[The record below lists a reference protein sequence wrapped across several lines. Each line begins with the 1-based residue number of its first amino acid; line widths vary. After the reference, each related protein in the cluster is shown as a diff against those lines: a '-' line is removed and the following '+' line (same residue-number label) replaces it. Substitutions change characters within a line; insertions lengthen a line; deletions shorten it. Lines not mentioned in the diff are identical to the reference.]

1 MIYIRT
7 DANEEIAT
15 GHMMRCMTIA
25 TELIRLGQ
33 DVEFIVKDKP
43 SIDMIE
49 GNFSYNVISVPQN
62 EDEFAEIEIIRE
74 MVSGVDNP
82 IIFLDLY
89 RFDAKH
95 MQAIK
100 KFAKVVTFDDLYEE
114 KYPADI
120 IINYNLYYRFFDYKR
135 RYENTKTTLLLGED
149 YVPLRSDFEGAFGA
163 KKRVVEDVMV
173 ICGGGDKHR
182 VLYPLV
188 ERICQKGLNLSTN
201 FHIVVGR
208 LNPDK
213 DKFSLVKR
221 QDNIFIYENIEQ
233 MSSFMEKMDVVISA
247 ASTVL
252 YESCKMT
259 IPTIFFCM
267 EENQKYDKEFFS
279 EDDVMLYAGD
289 IRSNRDAVLDKII
302 DLFVYLQENH
312 DVRTLMQ
319 QKMRSLIDGYGAIRI
334 AKAIIKLVEDDDEKK
349 NSDHNCKRRQ

>member
-15 GHMMRCMTIA
+15 GHIMRCMTIA

-33 DVEFIVKDKP
+33 NVEFIVRDKP

-49 GNFSYNVISVPQN
+49 GNFSYNMISMPQN

-173 ICGGGDKHR
+173 ICGGGDKYR
-182 VLYPLV
+182 ALYPLV
-188 ERICQKGLNLSTN
+188 EKICERGLNLSIN

-213 DKFSLVKR
+213 NKFDLVR
-221 QDNIFIYENIEQ
+221 GQDRIYIYENVEQ

-252 YESCKMT
+252 YESCKMA

-267 EENQKYDKEFFS
+267 EENQKYDTECFS
-279 EDDVMLYAGD
+279 EDDIMLYAGD
-289 IRSNRDAVLDKII
+289 VRSDKNAVLDKIL
-302 DLFVYLQENH
+302 DLLIYLQGNY
-312 DVRTLMQ
+312 DIRKSMQ
-319 QKMRSLIDGYGAIRI
+319 DKMKNLIDGYGAARI
-334 AKAIIKLVEDDDEKK
+334 AKAIIKLVGEEDE
-349 NSDHNCKRRQ
+349 